1 MSQRERIAM
10 QRALAREALGKL
22 EAVTEFFGTED
33 EVDMAD
39 HLREQAVKDYA
50 AWDEKVA
57 EFKAWIFDESPIA

>member
-33 EVDMAD
+33 EVDISD
-39 HLREQAVKDYA
+39 HLREAATRDYET
-50 AWDEKVA
+50 WKERVA